1 MNDDTR
7 RLNRARFTD
16 TASDYAAGRVAARAA
31 QVQALWDL
39 ASPLPDDRV
48 LDVACGPGALLATLA
63 PRVRRAVGL
72 DLTPAMLALARSAA
86 PGAWLVGGAAE
97 RLPFDDGAFSLV
109 ACTWAM
115 HHFAAPRQVLSEMAR
130 VCAPGGRV
138 AVGDLIASEDDAVR
152 ARQNEIERLRDP
164 AHVTLDS
171 ASGLAG
177 LMGSV
182 GVSVS
187 AKTGGDE
194 PRDFEEWCR
203 MAKTPPDTTTRVR
216 ALLTETIAGD
226 LAGMTPTVENGRL
239 RFLHRWVMLVGTK
252 A

>member
-16 TASDYAAGRVAARAA
+16 TASDYAASRAAARAA

-63 PRVRRAVGL
+63 PRVRHAAGL

-86 PGAWLVGGAAE
+86 PGAWLVCGAAE
-97 RLPFDDGAFSLV
+97 RLPFDDDAFSLV
-109 ACTWAM
+109 VCTWAF
-115 HHFAAPRQVLSEMAR
+115 HHFAAPPRVLSEMAR
-130 VCAPGGRV
+130 VCVPGGRV
-138 AVGDLIASEDDAVR
+138 AVGDLIGSEDDAVR

-164 AHVTLDS
+164 AHVALNS

-177 LMGSV
+177 LLGSV
-182 GVSVS
+182 GISVS
-187 AKTGGDE
+187 AKTDGDE
-194 PRDFEEWCR
+194 LRDLDEWCR
-203 MAKTPPDTTTRVR
+203 MSRTPPDVTARVR
-216 ALLTETIAGD
+216 AMLTDTIPGD
-226 LAGMTPTVENGRL
+226 LAGMTPTLAGGRL
-239 RFLHRWVMLVGTK
+239 RFVHRWVMLIGRKV
-252 A
+252 